1 VARPIDVRALFAIAA
16 VAALATAPLQ
26 AHGHDGAPW
35 SRAHAAIA
43 RDVARG
49 RPFVTLVIVPLCDDA
64 LIDCGGG
71 RAGHPDDLGHN
82 VYWGAVFGQK
92 RFFDRK
98 ASAWS
103 RTFDAL
109 GSYPV
114 LEHVAFTRKL
124 PPVWEGGSDASEQIV
139 VFEAYDGRA
148 IDRALGRFFEVAAG
162 GASVTLGD
170 VDHRRTLAVHVV
182 GWAGHNRLMDGV
194 PLPKIAPKGTAI
206 PSFVMACESES
217 YFGAPL
223 RKLGSAP
230 LLTTRTRMAPEGY
243 VVDALVRALGDG
255 ASLDDVRSR
264 TIDAYATW
272 QRLERRAA
280 SGVFADASP
289 R

>member
-1 VARPIDVRALFAIAA
+1 MRRLFALA
-16 VAALATAPLQ
+16 VVAVLATFAI
-26 AHGHDGAPW
+26 GARGDEHPSW
-35 SRAHAAIA
+35 FRPHAAIA

-49 RPFVTLVIVPLCDDA
+49 RPFVTLVIVPLCDEA

-98 ASAWS
+98 TSAWTRAS
-103 RTFDAL
+103 DAI
-109 GSYPV
+109 GSYPL
-114 LEHVAFTRKL
+114 LEQVAFARKL
-124 PPVWEGGSDASEQIV
+124 PSSWQGASSATEQLV

-148 IDRALGRFFEVAAG
+148 IDRALARFFEVAAG
-162 GASVTLGD
+162 GASVTIGD
-170 VDHRRTLAVHVV
+170 AEHRRTLGVHVV

-194 PLPKIAPKGTAI
+194 PLPKISTKGTSI

-223 RKLGSAP
+223 RKLGSTP
-230 LLTTRTRMAPEGY
+230 LLTTKTRMAPEGY
-243 VVDALVRALGDG
+243 VVDALVRALGDA
-255 ASLDDVRSR
+255 ASLDEVRSR

-280 SGVFADASP
+280 SSVFAAASP